1 MTRNDAYILAKLIVE
16 RMENNPF
23 NGNPLK
29 ASEAKIIFTIGLFFM
44 SAIYDLGKEIVDASN
59 MGTSSKDP
67 EPQDHEHDQNPS

>member
-1 MTRNDAYILAKLIVE
+1 VTRNDAYILAKTIVE
-16 RMENNPF
+16 KMEANPF

-44 SAIYDLGKEIVDASN
+44 SSIYDLGKEIVDAGN

-67 EPQDHEHDQNPS
+67 ESQSPEHDQNQR

>member
-16 RMENNPF
+16 KMEANPF

-44 SAIYDLGKEIVDASN
+44 SSIYDLGKEIVDGN
-59 MGTSSKDP
+59 MGTSSKDSESQSP
-67 EPQDHEHDQNPS
+67 EHDQNQR